1 MTLGIAKALLLV
13 FSAALIGKVLMKRYP
28 DSGFNLFGKNADEK

>member
-1 MTLGIAKALLLV
+1 MLIWTVIFMLGI

-28 DSGFNLFGKNADEK
+28 DSGFDVFSKK